1 MKPKARLKI
10 STDALMA
17 LVLLF
22 LMGYQF
28 WGDVAHEWAGAAMFI
43 LFIVHFHGDDLP
55 DVRWNPAFQ
64 SCICISEHTWQRC
77 GGLIDA
83 HVHLL
88 TGGLDAPA
96 SG

>member
-28 WGDVAHEWAGAAMFI
+28 WGDVAHEWADAAMFI
-43 LFIVHFHGDDLP
+43 LFIVHFHGDGGADKKL
-55 DVRWNPAFQ
+55 DKSYRASKMLSIFQ
-64 SCICISEHTWQRC
+64 RAEST
-77 GGLIDA
+77 
-83 HVHLL
+83 
-88 TGGLDAPA
+88 
-96 SG
+96 